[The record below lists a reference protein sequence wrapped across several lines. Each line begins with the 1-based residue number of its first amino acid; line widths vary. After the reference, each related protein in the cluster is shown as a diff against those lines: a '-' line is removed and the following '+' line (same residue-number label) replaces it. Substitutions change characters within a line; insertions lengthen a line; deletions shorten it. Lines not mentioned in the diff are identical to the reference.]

1 MTLSRSGLA
10 LFALT
15 LAAAGL
21 AFASARRRVAE
32 PPRDVGRVDAAGAES
47 PEGLRLP
54 PAKATEER
62 RPLPNAPEERC
73 PLPQRAAAPE
83 LVRVHGRV
91 LRAGVALESC
101 GVSFRP
107 ARDPEGDDADW
118 DLTDPEGRFA
128 VRLPAG
134 RYVVAS
140 EEAEDAWIA
149 EVLVPD
155 GPAELELDLRLP

>member
-1 MTLSRSGLA
+1 MTPSRSGLG
-10 LFALT
+10 LFALA

-21 AFASARRRVAE
+21 ALASARRRVAE
-32 PPRDVGRVDAAGAES
+32 APRGIGRVDAAAAES
-47 PEGLRLP
+47 PEELRVP
-54 PAKATEER
+54 PANAPGESRTPPSASEER
-62 RPLPNAPEERC
+62 RT
-73 PLPQRAAAPE
+73 LPQLAAAPE

-91 LRAGVALESC
+91 LRSGVALESC

-128 VRLPAG
+128 VRLAAG
-134 RYVVAS
+134 RYLVAS

-149 EVLVPD
+149 EVIVPD
-155 GPAELELDLRLP
+155 GTAELALDLRLP